1 MVEHPRGAPGPLVT
15 PEPGAARYTVALKP
29 GARDQL
35 KTLDLQVRAALAEA
49 ILDLQFDLPR
59 GAEPDEIDPQRF
71 SVYLPPVANG
81 LRPFLVY
88 RVVPPPA
95 ASNGAPGE
103 VTVITVAQYAS
114 PAAAQPE
121 GQPLPAT
128 PTSTPTLPSKYLVYD
143 TLVQNFTRDELDDLI
158 FDLGRDLPDLDSDSL
173 PRDTKEELA
182 RELVQFCARRGVLD
196 KLVERVRVKRPEVVR
211 L

>member
-1 MVEHPRGAPGPLVT
+1 MVEHPRGEPGPLVT
-15 PEPGAARYTVALKP
+15 AQPGASRYTVALKP

-49 ILDLQFDLPR
+49 ILDLQFDLPQ
-59 GAEPDEIDPQRF
+59 GAEADEIDPQRF
-71 SVYLPPVANG
+71 SVYLPPVASG

-95 ASNGAPGE
+95 SSNDAPGE

-121 GQPLPAT
+121 GQAEPIT
-128 PTSTPTLPSKYLVYD
+128 PVSTPAPPSKYLVYD
-143 TLVQNFTRDELDDLI
+143 TLVQKFTRDEIDDLI
-158 FDLGRDLPDLDSDSL
+158 FDLGRDLPDLDGESL

-196 KLVERVRVKRPEVVR
+196 KLVERVRAKRPEVVK

>member
-1 MVEHPRGAPGPLVT
+1 MVEHSRGAPGPLLT
-15 PEPGAARYTVALKP
+15 AKPDASRYTVALKP

-49 ILDLQFDLPR
+49 ILDLQFDLPQ
-59 GAEPDEIDPQRF
+59 GAEADEIDPQRF

-95 ASNGAPGE
+95 SSNGAPGE

-114 PAAAQPE
+114 PAALPE
-121 GQPLPAT
+121 GPSVPVTPAAT
-128 PTSTPTLPSKYLVYD
+128 PALPSKYMVYD
-143 TLVQNFTRDELDDLI
+143 TLVQNFTRDEIDDLI
-158 FDLGRDLPDLDSDSL
+158 FDLGRDLPDLDSESL

-182 RELVQFCARRGVLD
+182 RELVQFCARRGVLE
-196 KLVERVRVKRPEVVR
+196 KLVERLRAKRPEVIR
-211 L
+211 F

>member
-15 PEPGAARYTVALKP
+15 PKPDASRYSVTLKP

-49 ILDLQFDLPR
+49 ILDLQFGLPA
-59 GAEPDEIDPQRF
+59 GAEPDDIDRQRF

-88 RVVPPPA
+88 RVVPPTDPA
-95 ASNGAPGE
+95 NCESGE

-114 PAAAQPE
+114 PAAALPE
-121 GQPLPAT
+121 GQPVPAT
-128 PTSTPTLPSKYLVYD
+128 PEPTPAQPSKYMVYD
-143 TLVQNFTRDELDDLI
+143 TLVQNFTRDEIDDLI
-158 FDLGRDLPDLDSDSL
+158 FDLGRDLPDLDSESL

-196 KLVERVRVKRPEVVR
+196 KLVERVRAKRPEVVK